1 MSETKK
7 DVTFL
12 LTPAEVQKQLGIAE
26 ATLKKYAQLLERKG
40 YIFHRDNKGH
50 RGYTDTDMTL
60 LRKLMRRKNETGM
73 TLESAAD
80 ELISI
85 VLRES
90 ESDTATKD
98 ISEYQKHNKDIEA
111 LKQMIQQQN
120 EVIKSLGEE
129 LQKHAEY
136 IDKSLKERDKKL
148 LEGIRLLQEQK
159 REKDEAQKLIA
170 AAKEEIEN
178 SQKKKGFFTRL
189 FGG

>member
-1 MSETKK
+1 
-7 DVTFL
+7 
-12 LTPAEVQKQLGIAE
+12 
-26 ATLKKYAQLLERKG
+26 
-40 YIFHRDNKGH
+40 
-50 RGYTDTDMTL
+50 MTL
-60 LRKLMRRKNETGM
+60 LRKLVRRKNDTGM

-90 ESDTATKD
+90 ESETATKD
-98 ISEYQKHNKDIEA
+98 ISDYQKHNKDIEA

-159 REKDEAQKLIA
+159 SEKDEARKLI